1 MTEYVCMKTQTPC
14 TNILTHTH
22 TQITIT
28 ISVNAMHASIK
39 PSLQR
44 YDLNI
49 IEMEV
54 SLVQCLKRVFMI
66 SKTRDPDYFHLVAPQ
81 SS

>member
-1 MTEYVCMKTQTPC
+1 MGANNHAKYVCIKMQTPC

-28 ISVNAMHASIK
+28 ILVNAMHASIK

-44 YDLNI
+44 YNDLNI
-49 IEMEV
+49 IE
-54 SLVQCLKRVFMI
+54 I
-66 SKTRDPDYFHLVAPQ
+66 
-81 SS
+81 